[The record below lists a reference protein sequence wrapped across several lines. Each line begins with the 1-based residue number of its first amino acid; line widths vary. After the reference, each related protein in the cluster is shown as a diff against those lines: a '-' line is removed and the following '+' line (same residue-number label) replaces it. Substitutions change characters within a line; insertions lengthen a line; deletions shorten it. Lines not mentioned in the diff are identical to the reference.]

1 MLADQY
7 SDAANSMDAHGMAA
21 VYAED
26 AVLISFEHRFEGR
39 AAIEKMFGE
48 TISLM
53 ELMNQVCSGAV
64 ISIDVDRA
72 TARWTVTE
80 FAKRKALDKL
90 EMFIGNYD
98 GELVRTPQG
107 WRFSKRVLT
116 RRAIRQLAGAISGAP
131 AMPVS
136 SGQAIEGFR
145 IKRLQWRTA
154 PRFGDPFRIVEQRPA
169 HRDQIELARV
179 EARKHEIEV
188 VGILRFGI
196 RQGVIHALAE
206 ADPADRAGQLAGQ
219 LLGPSGQR

>member
-1 MLADQY
+1 MRSIWSSGGSRHHSRQVERDYTHGVDLPDCQSGSHGIIRVLADQY

-116 RRAIRQLAGAISGAP
+116 RRMQC
-131 AMPVS
+131 
-136 SGQAIEGFR
+136 
-145 IKRLQWRTA
+145 
-154 PRFGDPFRIVEQRPA
+154 RF
-169 HRDQIELARV
+169 
-179 EARKHEIEV
+179 EAK
-188 VGILRFGI
+188 LR
-196 RQGVIHALAE
+196 A
-206 ADPADRAGQLAGQ
+206 
-219 LLGPSGQR
+219 